1 MRLMALTA
9 AHPAARWLDAGE
21 VFGPGIG
28 TSCAAPSGDLGMTRH
43 AYPTSAMIGD
53 YLRAAAGFV
62 PTAAI
67 LAIAPVGAVAGDDTG
82 RPRGAVFAIRRP
94 HRAAPRKPNRD
105 ERSRVVRRGAARRRD
120 PLGSS
125 STRIKLAY
133 YSTRRDRRDGWM
145 QLELRAGSS
154 RIRLDSRIDGFAEL
168 VGRAARAAA
177 ARGIE
182 LSPATAANL
191 QALGIGSFGLPGPA
205 GSDNLMRAIGGGA

>member
-1 MRLMALTA
+1 M
-9 AHPAARWLDAGE
+9 
-21 VFGPGIG
+21 
-28 TSCAAPSGDLGMTRH
+28 SRH

-62 PTAAI
+62 PSAAL
-67 LAIAPVGAVAGDDTG
+67 LALAPVGVVAGTILG
-82 RPRGAVFAIRRP
+82 GLAALFALFGVRTALRHASPIEMSEAGVSASGPLGAAIRWDRLD
-94 HRAAPRKPNRD
+94 A
-105 ERSRVVRRGAARRRD
+105 
-120 PLGSS
+120 
-125 STRIKLAY
+125 IKLAY

-154 RIRLDSRIDGFAEL
+154 RIRLDSRIDGFAQL

-182 LSPATAANL
+182 LSPPTAANL

-205 GSDNLMRAIGGGA
+205 GSDNLVRAIGGGA